1 MARIIKSRARKPIA
15 EASISVGMSNFKE
28 DGGLRFTISIDHY
41 KVSLTHLEKDH
52 LIEIWNK
59 MQKEWEQG

>member
-1 MARIIKSRARKPIA
+1 MARITKSRTRKPIA

-28 DGGLRFTISIDHY
+28 DGGLRFTVSIDNY
-41 KVSLTHLEKDH
+41 KVSFTHLEKDH
-52 LIEIWNK
+52 LIETWTK